1 MVLLEMIEA
10 LWFFCSFIWWVGGVI
25 LFVFA
30 NWLMC
35 FWVFANGFFV
45 YWWLLISVRD
55 LEPEV
60 SDEEWMEEE
69 EEGSGR
75 MLKKSRTVVAKEH
88 KDQLQRLK
96 EKVRYAL
103 FLNVMF
109 FTQVFFIKWWMAK
122 LKCHAWCADDFF
134 SW

>member
-1 MVLLEMIEA
+1 
-10 LWFFCSFIWWVGGVI
+10 
-25 LFVFA
+25 
-30 NWLMC
+30 
-35 FWVFANGFFV
+35 
-45 YWWLLISVRD
+45 LLISVRD

-109 FTQVFFIKWWMAK
+109 FTQVFFIK
-122 LKCHAWCADDFF
+122 
-134 SW
+134 

>member
-1 MVLLEMIEA
+1 MDIE
-10 LWFFCSFIWWVGGVI
+10 
-25 LFVFA
+25 
-30 NWLMC
+30 
-35 FWVFANGFFV
+35 
-45 YWWLLISVRD
+45 YPVRD

-96 EKVRYAL
+96 EKDPD
-103 FLNVMF
+103 FLS
-109 FTQVFFIKWWMAK
+109 T
-122 LKCHAWCADDFF
+122 
-134 SW
+134 